1 MDGLLTAAFGGSPVV
16 FKVGTKVVYPSH
28 GVAQIVGREKKQLDG
43 EEVTYL
49 VLSVPQR
56 GWGASGDMKVSV
68 PEDRAEDLGVR
79 TAISEEDAAD
89 VLEVLAATEVRV
101 PSNWSRR
108 FKNHQE
114 KLRSGDVY
122 ECAEVVRNLAI
133 RQRNGSLSTAEKA
146 MYANARHIL
155 TSELAVSW
163 AVDDVEAGL
172 RVDQALGLVGSD

>member
-1 MDGLLTAAFGGSPVV
+1 MV
-16 FKVGTKVVYPSH
+16 FEIGTKVVYPSH
-28 GVAQIVGREKKQLDG
+28 GVAEIVGRETRGVNG
-43 EEVTYL
+43 ETITYL

-56 GWGASGDMKVSV
+56 GWGTSGGMKVSV

-79 TAISEEDAAD
+79 TAISEEDAED
-89 VLEVLAATEVRV
+89 VLQVLAVTNVRV

-114 KLRSGDVY
+114 KLKSGDVY

-133 RQRNGSLSTAEKA
+133 RQKNAALSTAEKS
-146 MYANARHIL
+146 MYAHARHIL

-163 AVDDVEAGL
+163 QVDDAEAA
-172 RVDQALGLVGSD
+172 RRIDDALGIEHTPPSEVPD